1 MTKLDT
7 IAASPAP
14 ASRRGRIPI
23 PGTLVAQR
31 KLCIRF
37 GIVIVVVMSGLAGH
51 AAVASATCNDD
62 CKNEYVSSLNEC
74 RAQYEQGKDLQD
86 LEECLAD
93 TRSEY
98 DDCIDDCTS
107 LGAGGVMACAP
118 GAGGLKLTGFSAST
132 ARQKAQSGV
141 KDNALPSF
149 YLHR

>member
-7 IAASPAP
+7 IAETPAP
-14 ASRRGRIPI
+14 VSRRWRIPI
-23 PGTLVAQR
+23 PGTLVARR
-31 KLCIRF
+31 KLCVRF
-37 GIVIVVVMSGLAGH
+37 GIVIMLVMSGLAGH

-107 LGAGGVMACAP
+107 LGAGGVMACAS
-118 GAGGLKLTGFSAST
+118 GAGGLKLTSFSST

-141 KDNALPSF
+141 KDNARSSF
-149 YLHR
+149 